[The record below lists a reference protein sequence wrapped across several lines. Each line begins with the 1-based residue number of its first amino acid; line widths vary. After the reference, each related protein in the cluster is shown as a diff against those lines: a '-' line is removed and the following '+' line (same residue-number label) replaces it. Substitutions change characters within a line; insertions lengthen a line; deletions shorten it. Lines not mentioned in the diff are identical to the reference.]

1 VPAVALL
8 AAGPDAVT
16 TGGTALGLGGRESA
30 QRQLEVRLGRVTVAG
45 EDGDLVGAPGL
56 QPQGK
61 GGCIG
66 RVPHAAVAGGL
77 AGQAVAGPHGVEGH
91 LGERITRGRGA
102 VAGDEVAE
110 IGAGRQ
116 RITRQVDLA
125 ALLRRRISVGI
136 DVHLAGKTLVHT
148 AQVDDQDAIDE
159 HERVV
164 VAVELQVEGTVE
176 GEQVADLGGEPR
188 VVEPALHRVDP
199 VSARMGGERH
209 AGREQILVALAARAT
224 AEHRGA
230 VAVRAVP
237 VGPQIAQ
244 QLLSGRHHV
253 RRPGPSRGP
262 VHRPSRAVVREA
274 RGGVHTRQLSRRI
287 VEGEHV
293 RRRIER
299 EEAAEDAVLGARELV
314 VAGVP
319 RQRSRRQLEDADRVL
334 AGAGTVALPG
344 PVRPPLTERRGA
356 GHDRRAAVVHR
367 VARGAGGIR
376 QPVRRT
382 VGGLGIARHVAAV
395 GVVAEVGE
403 LAISHRGDVVATRA
417 LGVEGRL
424 AGAVEVRRG
433 DVPGARGRVVLA
445 RRTTRVRHAVAL
457 GEGRRGGLPLHA
469 SDRLVAGVGRRPGRP
484 QVEEVVVPAGEALV
498 LEVAVLD
505 RQLEAL
511 PAVPVLHAVGG
522 IGQGNVL
529 AIEARLLGAG
539 ARAAVAV
546 DLVAVVAV
554 LARLDVAVPA
564 ARRAGRRRARA
575 AGGARPRARATG
587 RLLGTG
593 LRAPGAVA
601 VEETVGPGAAARQG
615 RRVSAAVAGL
625 AGLFDA
631 VAALRDGAGAG
642 HGRRH
647 RARTGGAWLP
657 LTARRA

>member
-1 VPAVALL
+1 
-8 AAGPDAVT
+8 
-16 TGGTALGLGGRESA
+16 
-30 QRQLEVRLGRVTVAG
+30 
-45 EDGDLVGAPGL
+45 
-56 QPQGK
+56 
-61 GGCIG
+61 
-66 RVPHAAVAGGL
+66 
-77 AGQAVAGPHGVEGH
+77 
-91 LGERITRGRGA
+91 
-102 VAGDEVAE
+102 
-110 IGAGRQ
+110 
-116 RITRQVDLA
+116 
-125 ALLRRRISVGI
+125 
-136 DVHLAGKTLVHT
+136 
-148 AQVDDQDAIDE
+148 
-159 HERVV
+159 
-164 VAVELQVEGTVE
+164 
-176 GEQVADLGGEPR
+176 
-188 VVEPALHRVDP
+188 
-199 VSARMGGERH
+199 
-209 AGREQILVALAARAT
+209 
-224 AEHRGA
+224 
-230 VAVRAVP
+230 
-237 VGPQIAQ
+237 
-244 QLLSGRHHV
+244 
-253 RRPGPSRGP
+253 
-262 VHRPSRAVVREA
+262 
-274 RGGVHTRQLSRRI
+274 
-287 VEGEHV
+287 
-293 RRRIER
+293 
-299 EEAAEDAVLGARELV
+299 
-314 VAGVP
+314 
-319 RQRSRRQLEDADRVL
+319 
-334 AGAGTVALPG
+334 
-344 PVRPPLTERRGA
+344 
-356 GHDRRAAVVHR
+356 
-367 VARGAGGIR
+367 GIR

-484 QVEEVVVPAGEALV
+484 QVEKVVVPAGEALV

-575 AGGARPRARATG
+575 AGGARPRVRSTG

-615 RRVSAAVAGL
+615 RRVGAAVAGL

-657 LTARRA
+657 LTARRATVAVIGVAVVALLAPGDDAVAAELVPVVARLEGRGDHPVPADDVARTGAHLRADPAALDLTERGATVAADLVPVVSALAGILHPVPARHRDVAREVDAATVEVDVAAAAAALSVAGAAPAGAGARILFHAGATAEREPKNEPKTGRQYT